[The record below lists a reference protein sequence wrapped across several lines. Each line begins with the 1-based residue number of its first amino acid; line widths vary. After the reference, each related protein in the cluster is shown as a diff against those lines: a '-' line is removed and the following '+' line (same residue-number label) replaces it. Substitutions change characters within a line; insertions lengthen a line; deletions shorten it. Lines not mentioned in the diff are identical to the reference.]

1 MKAKTRDSQPPA
13 DIVSGSELRPGANQ
27 AVLHENVP
35 LIEVAD
41 ARLLDDLYADARAAR
56 CLLVRL
62 SGTVAVVA
70 PGRFGELQE
79 RLRKLDHTPK
89 VLSRG

>member
-1 MKAKTRDSQPPA
+1 MNAEP
-13 DIVSGSELRPGANQ
+13 Q
-27 AVLHENVP
+27 AVLHENLP

-41 ARLLDDLYADARAAR
+41 HLLLDDLYADARAAR

-70 PGRFGELQE
+70 PGKFDDLLA
-79 RLRKLDHTPK
+79 RLRKLGHTPK
-89 VLSRG
+89 VLL

>member
-1 MKAKTRDSQPPA
+1 MKTKAHDSQPPA
-13 DIVSGSELRPGANQ
+13 DTAPGSELHPGANQ
-27 AVLHENVP
+27 SVLHENVP

-41 ARLLDDLYADARAAR
+41 ARLLDDLYADDRAAR

-70 PGRFGELQE
+70 PGKFGELQE
-79 RLRKLDHTPK
+79 RLRKLGHTPK
-89 VLSRG
+89 VLS

>member
-1 MKAKTRDSQPPA
+1 MKTKARSSQPPA
-13 DIVSGSELRPGANQ
+13 DAAPGSELRPGANQ
-27 AVLHENVP
+27 AVVHANVP

-41 ARLLDDLYADARAAR
+41 ARLLDDLYADDRAAR

-70 PGRFGELQE
+70 PGTFGELYE
-79 RLRKLDHTPK
+79 RLRKLGHTPK
-89 VLSRG
+89 VLSGE

>member
-1 MKAKTRDSQPPA
+1 MMAKARGGQPPVDTA
-13 DIVSGSELRPGANQ
+13 PDSELRPAEKQ
-27 AVLHENVP
+27 TMLHENVP

-70 PGRFGELQE
+70 PGKFGELQE
-79 RLRKLDHTPK
+79 RLRKLGHTPK
-89 VLSRG
+89 VLS